1 MVLSLIKKQLY
12 EQMLLI
18 RYFEEKIAQ
27 LFAKGRIHGTTH
39 LYVGEEAVAAGVCC
53 ALDKKDFIFSTHRGH
68 GHCIAKGID
77 INKMMA
83 EFLGRQDGCCNGKGG
98 SMHICDLD
106 NNNYGTNGIVGGGIP
121 LAVGAGLSVQ
131 MRQSDSI
138 VACFFGDGATNQ
150 GTFHESLNL
159 ASVWRLPVLFVCE
172 DNKYGFSMRTEKAM
186 NIKKIEARA
195 QSYGI
200 PGQTIDGNDALLVFE
215 QTKKAKQYVLHNG
228 PMLLV
233 CETYRISGHSKSD
246 SDVYRSA
253 QEIKK
258 WQTNDPI
265 KRLKQQMLESFSK
278 SDLLSIEKRANQTIE
293 KAVEYALN
301 CPYPEKEALYCGVYA

>member
-159 ASVWRLPVLFVCE
+159 ASIWRLPVLFVCE

-293 KAVEYALN
+293 KAVEYALD